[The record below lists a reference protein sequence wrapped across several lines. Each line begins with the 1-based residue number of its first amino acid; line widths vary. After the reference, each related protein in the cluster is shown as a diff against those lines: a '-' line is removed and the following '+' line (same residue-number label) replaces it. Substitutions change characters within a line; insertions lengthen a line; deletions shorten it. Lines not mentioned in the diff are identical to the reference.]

1 MSQYYIHT
9 DIYKGKQIFLKDM
22 DFARTIEFIKAQNI
36 KSLEIVNDETDPAAV
51 KLIIT
56 GSNQN
61 GTESKRTRA
70 EVVITDLD
78 SEKPHGT
85 AYEVEATRIYHNGQQ
100 LATGQEI
107 ELIDL
112 LKYAVTNWHNKI
124 EFDRNGKD
132 SQLNLYGQRE
142 GHKVEIELFDLE

>member
-1 MSQYYIHT
+1 MSQYYIYT
-9 DIYKGKQIFLKDM
+9 DIYKGKQIFLNDV

-36 KSLEIVNDETDPAAV
+36 KSLEIVNDETDPAAI

-70 EVVITDLD
+70 EISITDLD
-78 SEKPHGT
+78 KEKPHGH
-85 AYEVEATRIYHNGQQ
+85 AYEVEKTNIFHDGQQ
-100 LATGQEI
+100 LAKGQDLD
-107 ELIDL
+107 LIDL
-112 LKYAVTNWHNKI
+112 LKYCVTNWHTKI
-124 EFDRNGKD
+124 DFERQGKD
-132 SQLNLYGQRE
+132 SYLNLYGLRK